1 MNFSKFRDSR
11 ISRCIKVLDKSDRR
25 KVVVVIFIQ
34 VAMGVLDLT
43 GVALIGILG
52 ALAVSGVESKQPGNR
67 VQSILKIINISHSTL
82 QTQAAIL
89 GALAVTVLMIRT
101 VLSVFF
107 TKRILFFLSRRGANL
122 SKTLITKLLARP
134 LMEIQS
140 RSSIE
145 TLFAVTTG
153 VGSITIGVIGTIVT
167 LLSDISLLLIM
178 SVGLFVVD
186 PLLATLTFII
196 FSIVGFILY
205 RQLDKRVGNL
215 GNLEAEKNIQSN
227 HKILEVLGTY
237 REAVV
242 RDTRGYYSNL
252 IGHLRLELSDIQAEM
267 SFMPYISKYVIESS
281 IVMGAFLMG
290 GFQFLRNDATH
301 AIATLSVFI
310 AAGTRIAPA
319 ILRVQG
325 AALTIRG
332 SIGMAEPTLSLID
345 SLASNPLEDFRYAPR
360 AIDDSHSGFI
370 PNIELKQLSLK
381 YPGKETFAVSD
392 VTASIK
398 DGQLVAVVGPSGAGK
413 TSLIDILLGVIS
425 PTSGEVSISGMNPRD
440 AIKRWPGAI
449 AYVPQD
455 IQIISGTIRDN
466 LMVGFESDDKSEL
479 RNSDAIRISNLNEFV
494 KSLPDGIDTEVG
506 ERGTKISGGQRQRLG
521 IARAFYTNP
530 ALLVLDEATS
540 ALDGETESE
549 ITRSIGKLR
558 GKVTIVLIAHRL
570 STVRDADVVLYMD
583 NGKIISTGTFEEV
596 RKVIPDF
603 DNQAKLMG
611 L

>member
-34 VAMGVLDLT
+34 IAMGVLDLT

-215 GNLEAEKNIQSN
+215 GNLEAEK
-227 HKILEVLGTY
+227 
-237 REAVV
+237 
-242 RDTRGYYSNL
+242 
-252 IGHLRLELSDIQAEM
+252 
-267 SFMPYISKYVIESS
+267 ISRVI
-281 IVMGAFLMG
+281 
-290 GFQFLRNDATH
+290 
-301 AIATLSVFI
+301 
-310 AAGTRIAPA
+310 
-319 ILRVQG
+319 
-325 AALTIRG
+325 IR
-332 SIGMAEPTLSLID
+332 
-345 SLASNPLEDFRYAPR
+345 FW
-360 AIDDSHSGFI
+360 
-370 PNIELKQLSLK
+370 KC
-381 YPGKETFAVSD
+381 
-392 VTASIK
+392 
-398 DGQLVAVVGPSGAGK
+398 LVH
-413 TSLIDILLGVIS
+413 
-425 PTSGEVSISGMNPRD
+425 
-440 AIKRWPGAI
+440 
-449 AYVPQD
+449 
-455 IQIISGTIRDN
+455 
-466 LMVGFESDDKSEL
+466 
-479 RNSDAIRISNLNEFV
+479 
-494 KSLPDGIDTEVG
+494 
-506 ERGTKISGGQRQRLG
+506 
-521 IARAFYTNP
+521 IARP
-530 ALLVLDEATS
+530 S
-540 ALDGETESE
+540 
-549 ITRSIGKLR
+549 
-558 GKVTIVLIAHRL
+558 
-570 STVRDADVVLYMD
+570 
-583 NGKIISTGTFEEV
+583 
-596 RKVIPDF
+596 
-603 DNQAKLMG
+603 
-611 L
+611 